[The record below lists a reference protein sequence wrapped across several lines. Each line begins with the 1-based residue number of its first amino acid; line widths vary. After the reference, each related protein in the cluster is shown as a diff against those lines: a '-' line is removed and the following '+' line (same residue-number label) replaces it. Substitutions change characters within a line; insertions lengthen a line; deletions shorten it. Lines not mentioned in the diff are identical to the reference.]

1 MRKPMPD
8 FPTYHGSPLP
18 KVLNPLNPL
27 HYLML
32 LKWIFFQPG
41 RLKHYLYQA
50 DPVLY
55 RESGLR
61 SMGRTLSL
69 TAYRNLYFIAS
80 VASII
85 ATVGVVWAAS
95 VIQAAPI
102 NWNEV
107 AIGVAIGVASIAVIS
122 VMGGVVGGVAFGVAF
137 GVVGGVAFGV
147 VLGVVGGL
155 PAGVAAGVVSSVAF
169 GVMVG
174 VVVGVAAGVAT
185 GVAFGVVGA
194 VAFGVAAS
202 VVSGSRLVFYPFEAA
217 WAYWITHRSRDPLR
231 QLQRHPVILD
241 ELSVCPLPGTAR
253 ILRHCLDVDFD
264 SGLTLAVQIAANPFQ
279 RWVVQRTL
287 SDWLIVQKSSLIAL
301 YQLIVSPRLNE
312 YLTPPAD
319 LRDEF
324 RDFPS
329 ALVVLLG
336 EMAQVFVDG
345 RDIDNNTPN
354 GERFVWHLTRRLRRM
369 QPTPISHLA
378 TVLYDLA
385 LNAEELKEITPREIE
400 FARRFAADYEAVR
413 HLPNGAEVAGSFAAM
428 AAFLN
433 FADTHEIAQASQHLD
448 WLAEVGN
455 QPVRP
460 AIVETFKAL
469 ADISAQ
475 VQAFERATN
484 ANQKAAALNLAA
496 GALEELSGYISN
508 HVHSPEQALLV
519 KVVQNWQSII
529 ANAQGQLGADALQ
542 HMSLRLRQESGLDAP
557 RQSSVWQRPQSQLD
571 NPYVVGNPV
580 YPPLFV
586 GRADI
591 LNRIT
596 EVWSAKPHPDSII
609 VYGHRRMGKSSILR
623 NLDQVAPRDSV
634 IVYVDLAGE
643 TSLVES
649 TADLLLGLAIKL
661 QAAVRRVHPQAVLA
675 VPDSSRYASA
685 GKAQL
690 QFDQLTEQ
698 VRDVLSGSKLI
709 LALDEFEAIDRA
721 VAAGKIGPDIYQFL
735 RTKTQ
740 DPLFTFV
747 LGGLHTLDE
756 MSRDYQ
762 QPFYGSYDNIRVS
775 YFSHDAAWRLIT
787 NPSDNFDLNYEP
799 AAVERIIAETGGQP
813 YLVQQICR
821 DAIDQL
827 NHELFDEH
835 LDRHLDITLTDIE
848 TVLGPGFFRRG
859 SVYFDGVWTQVSDL
873 AIQTVLRQMAARAE
887 SWPFDELS
895 AAVNQIEPAA
905 LHTVLNWAEQHDILK
920 KSDGDQPTWQFHV
933 PLMRRW
939 LRERSGR

>member
-1 MRKPMPD
+1 MPD
-8 FPTYHGSPLP
+8 FPTYYGSPLP

-27 HYLML
+27 QYLVL
-32 LKWIFFQPG
+32 LKWIFFQPSH
-41 RLKHYLYQA
+41 LKHYLHQA
-50 DPVLY
+50 DPDLY
-55 RESGLR
+55 RARGWSAMTQPLR
-61 SMGRTLSL
+61 LS
-69 TAYRNLYFIAS
+69 AYRNLYWIALIS
-80 VASII
+80 SLLAAISLACAVSAAQ
-85 ATVGVVWAAS
+85 ATPIDWSRLLLAWAF
-95 VIQAAPI
+95 
-102 NWNEV
+102 
-107 AIGVAIGVASIAVIS
+107 GVAGGVA
-122 VMGGVVGGVAFGVAF
+122 GGVARGVAGGEAGGVARGVAFGVAGGVAFGVAVGAAY
-137 GVVGGVAFGV
+137 GVAGGVAFGV
-147 VLGVVGGL
+147 
-155 PAGVAAGVVSSVAF
+155 A
-169 GVMVG
+169 
-174 VVVGVAAGVAT
+174 VGVA
-185 GVAFGVVGA
+185 VGA
-194 VAFGVAAS
+194 GA
-202 VVSGSRLVFYPFEAA
+202 SRLIFYPFELF
-217 WAYWITHRSRDPLR
+217 WVWLLPRITRDPVR
-231 QLQRHPVILD
+231 RVQWHPALWD
-241 ELSVCPLPGTAR
+241 ELAIWPLP
-253 ILRHCLDVDFD
+253 
-264 SGLTLAVQIAANPFQ
+264 SLAVMLRDACNADLKSALPIIPQVLRNPFQ
-279 RWVVQRTL
+279 RWVIQRAL
-287 SDWLIVQKSSLIAL
+287 SDWLAAQSDPLMVL
-301 YQLIVSPRLNE
+301 YQLVADSMLDE
-312 YLTPPAD
+312 YLELPD
-319 LRDEF
+319 QSQHF
-324 RDFPS
+324 RYFPS
-329 ALVVLLG
+329 TRVVLLA
-336 EMAQVFVDG
+336 EIAQVFASG
-345 RDIDNNTPN
+345 RDINNDQSTT
-354 GERFVWHLTRRLRRM
+354 ERLVWRMTGSLRRRR
-369 QPTPISHLA
+369 PTPVSQLA
-378 TVLYDLA
+378 VLLHE
-385 LNAEELKEITPREIE
+385 LERTEEKLKEKAVAEIQLAE
-400 FARRFAADYEAVR
+400 HFSSNYEAACS
-413 HLPNGAEVAGSFAAM
+413 LPHGAEVAGSFSAM

-433 FADTHEIAQASQHLD
+433 FTDTHEIAQASQHLA
-448 WLAEVGN
+448 WLAEVGD

-460 AIVETFKAL
+460 AIVEAFKAL
-469 ADISAQ
+469 SDISLQ
-475 VQAFERATN
+475 VQSFEKATN
-484 ANQKAAALNLAA
+484 PNQKAAALNLAA
-496 GALEELSGYISN
+496 GALNELASYIAN
-508 HVHSPEQALLV
+508 NVHTPEQVLLV
-519 KVVQNWQSII
+519 RVAQVWQSIV
-529 ANAQGQLGADALQ
+529 ADAQGQLGADALQ
-542 HMSLRLRQESGLDAP
+542 HMSLRLRQESGLDML

-661 QAAVRRVHPQAVLA
+661 QAAVRRVHPQTVLA

-698 VRDVLSGSKLI
+698 VRDVLGGSKLI

-799 AAVERIIAETGGQP
+799 AAVERIIDETGGQP

-835 LDRHLDITLTDIE
+835 LDRQLDITLTDIE
-848 TVLGPGFFRRG
+848 TVLGRDFFRRG

-873 AIQTVLRQMAARAE
+873 PAQTVLRQMSTRDE
-887 SWPFDELS
+887 PWPFDELS
-895 AAVNQIEPAA
+895 AASQWIESAA
-905 LHTVLNWAEQHDILK
+905 LRNILNWAEQHDILK
-920 KSDGDQPTWQFHV
+920 KSDGDRPMWQFHV

-939 LRERSGR
+939 LQERSGR